1 MKQLIYLFAVLL
13 MAAGVFAGE
22 ISLTV
27 YNNNRALAHE
37 IRMLEAQKGTY
48 SFDFLDIPAEIDP
61 TSVRFKADGLEILEQ
76 NFEYDVLSREKIVQ
90 KMLGYPVIAKLTDET
105 LIEGIL
111 NLADGSGLT
120 VTGKDGKVTLIC
132 RDQLAYY
139 QFPQMPEGFVDKPTL
154 KWLLDSKA
162 AGAKKAEIS
171 YLTKGMNWHAEY
183 IAVVKEKEK
192 KIGFT
197 GWVSIDNKCG
207 KTFENAKLKLMAG
220 EVNVVQERQNMR
232 AKAEMAVYST
242 SVGADQFQEKGF
254 FEYHLYTL
262 QRPATVRNNQ
272 IKQIALFPEA
282 EADYTKEFI
291 YQASMGDKVGV
302 YLKFTNSKTA
312 GLGMAL
318 PAGKIRVYQAD
329 DDGSQE
335 FIGEDMIDHTPKDEK
350 VKLQIGSAFDIV
362 GERQVTDS
370 RQLGKYDREEDI
382 EIKLRNHKTTPVTV
396 TVVENFYGNWDI
408 RNATHTFTKVSANTA
423 EFKIDLPVHKE
434 GEETVLKFTMRYSR
448 Y

>member
-1 MKQLIYLFAVLL
+1 MKQIIYLMMVLL
-13 MAAGVFAGE
+13 LAAAAFAGE

-37 IRMLEAQKGTY
+37 IRGMEVQKGIISY
-48 SFDFLDIPAEIDP
+48 DFTDIPSELDP
-61 TSVRFKADGLEILEQ
+61 TSVRFKADGIEILEQ
-76 NFEYDVLSREKIVQ
+76 NFEYDILSRDKILT
-90 KMLGYPVIAKLTDET
+90 KMLNGPIVVKMQDGS
-105 LIEGIL
+105 LIEGTL
-111 NLADGSGLT
+111 KCAFDYGGLT
-120 VTGKDGKVTLIC
+120 VEGKNGQVTMIATS
-132 RDQLAYY
+132 QLDYY
-139 QFPQMPEGFVDKPTL
+139 QFPQLPEGFVDKPTL

-162 AGAKKAEIS
+162 AGSKNAEIS

-183 IAVVKEKEK
+183 IAVVKEK

-232 AKAEMAVYST
+232 AKSEMVMYAT
-242 SVGADQFQEKGF
+242 SAGADQFQEKGF

-272 IKQIALFPEA
+272 IKQIALFSEA
-282 EADYTKEFI
+282 EVDYTKEFI
-291 YQASMGDKVGV
+291 YQASAGDKVGV

-335 FIGEDMIDHTPKDEK
+335 FIGEDLIDHTPKDEK
-350 VKLQIGSAFDIV
+350 VKLQIGNAFDIA
-362 GERQVTDS
+362 GERNVTDS

-382 EIKLRNHKTTPVTV
+382 EIKLRNHKTIAVTV

-408 RNATHTFTKVSANTA
+408 RNETHTYNKINANTV
-423 EFKIDLPVHKE
+423 EFKVDLPAHKE
-434 GEETVLKFTMRYSR
+434 GEETVVKFTVRYSR